1 MLVFAFMMSIG
12 GVYAVCKGIEMKA
25 AAESAKR
32 RDEQS
37 YEHLKILHDIYEE
50 ELKNKMASDVEEP
63 DKPDTPKFV
72 DEESEK
78 DEEKIES

>member
-12 GVYAVCKGIEMKA
+12 GVYAVCKSIEMKA

-37 YEHLKILHDIYEE
+37 YEHLKVLHDIYEE
-50 ELKNKMASDVEEP
+50 ELEKKMTNDVEEAN
-63 DKPDTPKFV
+63 TPKFV
-72 DEESEK
+72 NEETEK
-78 DEEKIES
+78 DEGVKTES

>member
-1 MLVFAFMMSIG
+1 MLVFAIMMSIG

-37 YEHLKILHDIYEE
+37 YEHLKALHDIYEE
-50 ELKNKMASDVEEP
+50 ELEKKKEALKEP
-63 DKPDTPKFV
+63 AENP
-72 DEESEK
+72 
-78 DEEKIES
+78 EEKVES